1 MKYISLRV
9 RNALVFHGYDENN
22 KEIVEEIEDETFVE
36 KLLLIDRI
44 QSIGEK
50 YILVTSGYGRKMY
63 WEYEGGY
70 EALKSRLHKA
80 GLVL

>member
-1 MKYISLRV
+1 MYISVRV

-22 KEIVEEIEDETFVE
+22 KEIVEETKDEVFVE

-50 YILVTSGYGRKMY
+50 YILVTSGYGRSMY

-70 EALKSRLHKA
+70 EALKSKLHKA
-80 GLVL
+80 GLVI